1 MMVRGGGERMGMKQ
15 KLDVL
20 VVTLIATIM
29 MVILG
34 LIYFALTLLVVKA
47 AANVLFTDELS
58 ASMGTLAAA
67 LVTGA
72 VIIAGALE
80 KKKD

>member
-1 MMVRGGGERMGMKQ
+1 MTVRGGGERMGMRQ

-34 LIYFALTLLVVKA
+34 LIYFILTLVVIKG
-47 AANVLFTDELS
+47 AANVMFTDDLS
-58 ASMGTLAAA
+58 ANWGALAAA
-67 LVTGA
+67 LVTMA

>member
-1 MMVRGGGERMGMKQ
+1 MGMKQ

-20 VVTLIATIM
+20 VVTLIATVM

-34 LIYFALTLLVVKA
+34 LIYFVLTLLVVKA
-47 AANVLFTDELS
+47 AANILFTDELS
-58 ASMGTLAAA
+58 ANWGTLAAA

>member
-1 MMVRGGGERMGMKQ
+1 MGMKE

-20 VVTLIATIM
+20 VVTLITTIM

-34 LIYFALTLLVVKA
+34 LIYFALTLLVIKVS
-47 AANVLFTDELS
+47 ANVLFTDDLS
-58 ASMGTLAAA
+58 ASMGALAAA

-80 KKKD
+80 KKKV

>member
-1 MMVRGGGERMGMKQ
+1 MGMRQ
-15 KLDVL
+15 RLDVL
-20 VVTLIATIM
+20 VVTLIATVM
-29 MVILG
+29 MVTLS
-34 LIYFALTLLVVKA
+34 LIYFIVTLLVIKA

>member
-1 MMVRGGGERMGMKQ
+1 MGMRQ

-34 LIYFALTLLVVKA
+34 LIYFILTLVVIKG
-47 AANVLFTDELS
+47 AANVMFTDDLS
-58 ASMGTLAAA
+58 ADMGALAAA
-67 LVTGA
+67 IVTMA

>member
-1 MMVRGGGERMGMKQ
+1 MGLRQ

-29 MVILG
+29 LVILG
-34 LIYFALTLLVVKA
+34 LIYFALTLLVIKG
-47 AANVLFTDELS
+47 AANILFTDDLS
-58 ASMGTLAAA
+58 ASMGVLAAA

-72 VIIAGALE
+72 IIIAGALE
-80 KKKD
+80 KKV

>member
-1 MMVRGGGERMGMKQ
+1 MGMRQ

-20 VVTLIATIM
+20 VVTLIATVM

-34 LIYFALTLLVVKA
+34 LIYFVLTLAVIKVS
-47 AANVLFTDELS
+47 ANVLFTDELS
-58 ASMGTLAAA
+58 ASMGALAAA

-72 VIIAGALE
+72 VMISGALE

>member
-1 MMVRGGGERMGMKQ
+1 MGMRQ

-20 VVTLIATIM
+20 LVTLIATVM

-34 LIYFALTLLVVKA
+34 LIYFILTLLVVKG
-47 AANVLFTDELS
+47 AANVMFTDDLS
-58 ASMGTLAAA
+58 ANWGVLAAA

-72 VIIAGALE
+72 VILAGALE

>member
-1 MMVRGGGERMGMKQ
+1 MMVRGGGERLGMRQ

-20 VVTLIATIM
+20 VVTLVATIM

-34 LIYFALTLLVVKA
+34 LIYFALTLLVIKV
-47 AANVLFTDELS
+47 AANVLFTDDLS
-58 ASMGTLAAA
+58 ASMGALAAA

>member
-1 MMVRGGGERMGMKQ
+1 MGMRQ
-15 KLDVL
+15 RLDVL
-20 VVTLIATIM
+20 VVTLIATVM

-34 LIYFALTLLVVKA
+34 LIYFILTLLVIKG
-47 AANVLFTDELS
+47 AANVLFTDDLS
-58 ASMGTLAAA
+58 SNSGVLGAA

>member
-1 MMVRGGGERMGMKQ
+1 MVRGGGERMGMRQ

-20 VVTLIATIM
+20 LVTLIATIM

-34 LIYFALTLLVVKA
+34 LIYFAVTLAVIKVA
-47 AANVLFTDELS
+47 SNAMFTDELS
-58 ASMGTLAAA
+58 ASTGALAAA
-67 LVTGA
+67 LVTMA

-80 KKKD
+80 KKKE

>member
-1 MMVRGGGERMGMKQ
+1 MGMRQ

-20 VVTLIATIM
+20 FVTLIATVM

-34 LIYFALTLLVVKA
+34 VIYFALTLLVIKVA
-47 AANVLFTDELS
+47 ADVLFTDNLS
-58 ASMGTLAAA
+58 ASMGALAAA

-72 VIIAGALE
+72 VIISGALE

>member
-1 MMVRGGGERMGMKQ
+1 MGMKQ

-20 VVTLIATIM
+20 VVTLIATVM

-34 LIYFALTLLVVKA
+34 LIYFALTLLVIKVS
-47 AANVLFTDELS
+47 ANVLFADDLS
-58 ASMGTLAAA
+58 ASMGALAAA

-72 VIIAGALE
+72 VIISGALE

>member
-1 MMVRGGGERMGMKQ
+1 MGMRQ

-20 VVTLIATIM
+20 LVTLIATVM

-34 LIYFALTLLVVKA
+34 LIYFVLTLLVIKG
-47 AANVLFTDELS
+47 AANILFTDELG
-58 ASMGTLAAA
+58 ASSGALAAA

-80 KKKD
+80 KKKE

>member
-1 MMVRGGGERMGMKQ
+1 MGMRQ

-20 VVTLIATIM
+20 VVTLIATVM

-34 LIYFALTLLVVKA
+34 LIYFILTLVVIKGA
-47 AANVLFTDELS
+47 TDLMFTDNLS
-58 ASMGTLAAA
+58 ASTGALAAA
-67 LVTGA
+67 LVTMA

>member
-1 MMVRGGGERMGMKQ
+1 MGMRQ

-34 LIYFALTLLVVKA
+34 LIYFILTLVVIKG

-58 ASMGTLAAA
+58 ANWGALAAA
-67 LVTGA
+67 LVTMA
-72 VIIAGALE
+72 VIIAGSLE

>member
-1 MMVRGGGERMGMKQ
+1 MGLKQ

-20 VVTLIATIM
+20 VVTLIATVM

-34 LIYFALTLLVVKA
+34 LIYFAMTLLVIKVS
-47 AANVLFTDELS
+47 ANVLFTDDLS
-58 ASMGTLAAA
+58 ASMGALAAA

-72 VIIAGALE
+72 VMIAGALE

>member
-1 MMVRGGGERMGMKQ
+1 MGMKQ

-29 MVILG
+29 LVILG
-34 LIYFALTLLVVKA
+34 LIYFSLTLLVIKV
-47 AANVLFTDELS
+47 AANVLFTDDLS
-58 ASMGTLAAA
+58 ASMGALAAA

-72 VIIAGALE
+72 VMIAGALE
-80 KKKD
+80 KKKV

>member
-1 MMVRGGGERMGMKQ
+1 MGMRQ

-34 LIYFALTLLVVKA
+34 LIYFILTLVVIKG
-47 AANVLFTDELS
+47 AANVMFTDDLS
-58 ASMGTLAAA
+58 ANWGALAAA
-67 LVTGA
+67 LVTMA

>member
-1 MMVRGGGERMGMKQ
+1 MGMRQ

-29 MVILG
+29 LVILG
-34 LIYFALTLLVVKA
+34 LIYFSLTLLVIKV
-47 AANVLFTDELS
+47 AANVLFTDDLS
-58 ASMGTLAAA
+58 ASMGALAAA

>member
-1 MMVRGGGERMGMKQ
+1 MGLKQ

-20 VVTLIATIM
+20 VVTLIATVM

-34 LIYFALTLLVVKA
+34 LIYFALTLLVIKVS
-47 AANVLFTDELS
+47 ANILFTDDLS
-58 ASMGTLAAA
+58 ASMGALAAA

>member
-1 MMVRGGGERMGMKQ
+1 MKQ

-29 MVILG
+29 LVILG
-34 LIYFALTLLVVKA
+34 LIYFSLTLLVIKV
-47 AANVLFTDELS
+47 AANVLFTDDLS
-58 ASMGTLAAA
+58 ASMGALAAA

-72 VIIAGALE
+72 VMIAGALE

>member
-1 MMVRGGGERMGMKQ
+1 MGMRQ

-20 VVTLIATIM
+20 FVTLIATVM

-34 LIYFALTLLVVKA
+34 LIYFALTLLVIKVA
-47 AANVLFTDELS
+47 ADVLFTDNLS
-58 ASMGTLAAA
+58 ASMGALAAA

-72 VIIAGALE
+72 VIISGALE

>member
-1 MMVRGGGERMGMKQ
+1 MGMKQ

-34 LIYFALTLLVVKA
+34 LIYFSLTLLVIKVA
-47 AANVLFTDELS
+47 TDILFTDSLS
-58 ASMGTLAAA
+58 ANIGALAAVI
-67 LVTGA
+67 VTGA
-72 VIIAGALE
+72 VMIAGALE